1 MRILIIKMDYILG
14 GLRFKTKPIK
24 DNSEKLLVEMIHLKQ
39 VVDTFHIP
47 AGMNVD
53 DTIRRISFVV
63 LSSYP
68 ALSNTTG
75 FSVKS

>member
-1 MRILIIKMDYILG
+1 MDYILG

-24 DNSEKLLVEMIHLKQ
+24 DNLESISVEMIKSKQ
-39 VVDTFHIP
+39 VVDTFRITVGLSTEETVH
-47 AGMNVD
+47 
-53 DTIRRISFVV
+53 RISFIV

>member
-1 MRILIIKMDYILG
+1 MDYILG

-24 DNSEKLLVEMIHLKQ
+24 DNLESISVEMIKSKQ
-39 VVDTFHIP
+39 VVDTFRLPVGLSTEETVH
-47 AGMNVD
+47 
-53 DTIRRISFVV
+53 RISFIV

>member
-1 MRILIIKMDYILG
+1 MDYILG

-53 DTIRRISFVV
+53 DTIQRISFVV